1 MNVGGK
7 RLHSDREWLILFLF
21 AAGLAGVHFA
31 ANLFGGQVP
40 QAVAYVLSPAENKP
54 LSQLYIEDGVI
65 SPAYLIRNY
74 GLRFAIYPVLLFTFL
89 ADRFGLARYLRRV
102 SWRVLAGGLMG
113 VGAVGLLV
121 SKPYLFTPSLV
132 GGSRAQ
138 LLLVTQVRFEG
149 SSAHVYVYAIVTWIL
164 LAVLCFRVLDRKL
177 PKHAALWVTFLIF
190 MSVEEVWEY
199 ANYVWGALPIT
210 YMEFVNP
217 PPLHFFTLYLWRATP
232 TFILLFYA
240 YRWGFKQRVQGS
252 WMERLFFVALTA
264 SALLI
269 IFPTPPFSFW
279 MSLSLRIFWSAA
291 YVAFA
296 YYLNGHHAAI
306 GRVLKPFPWRMF
318 TLSMLTGLI
327 IIFASTVR
335 GVYTPAWDVRN
346 IFPTY
351 LLVALL
357 GCAGAYLAL
366 TDNANN
372 HGDSAGA
379 LGVEDI
385 KS

>member
-1 MNVGGK
+1 
-7 RLHSDREWLILFLF
+7 LF

-40 QAVAYVLSPAENKP
+40 HAVAYVMSPAENSP

-74 GLRFAIYPVLLFTFL
+74 GLRFAIYPVLLFAFL
-89 ADRFGLARYLRRV
+89 ADRFGLARYLMRV

-149 SSAHVYVYAIVTWIL
+149 SSAHVYVYAIATWIL

-199 ANYVWGALPIT
+199 ANYVWAALPIT

-232 TFILLFYA
+232 TFILMFYA

-252 WMERLFFVALTA
+252 WMERLFFTALTA

-269 IFPTPPFSFW
+269 IFPKPPFSFW
-279 MSLSLRIFWSAA
+279 LSLSLRIFWSAA
-291 YVAFA
+291 YVSFA
-296 YYLNGHHAAI
+296 YYLNGNHAAI
-306 GRVLKPFPWRMF
+306 GRALKPFPWRIF
-318 TLSMLTGLI
+318 VLSLLTGLT

-335 GVYTPAWDVRN
+335 GVYAPDWVVRN
-346 IFPTY
+346 IFPPY
-351 LLVALL
+351 LLVGLL
-357 GCAGAYLAL
+357 GGAGAYFAL
-366 TDNANN
+366 TDA
-372 HGDSAGA
+372 DDDV
-379 LGVEDI
+379 VEEG
-385 KS
+385 S